1 MAKKTVVIGLDES
14 TNPPTIELSLMEVQN
29 DGTVN
34 PLAFS
39 ANDIHEIILN
49 EAEANEVTGLPFFEF
64 FPKKI
69 PRLQWNVDFMAVATN
84 PNPAIPSPFDERN
97 FRSDES
103 PSLSAGVNPDEP
115 PDLDNDAPITA
126 ELNNGWA
133 TQVAVGEVWEF
144 DFTVSFVNS
153 TAQPITR
160 RLRAKRR

>member
-14 TNPPTIELSLMEVQN
+14 TNPPTIELSFMEVQN

-34 PLAFS
+34 QLTYS
-39 ANDIHEIILN
+39 VNDIHEIILN
-49 EAEANEVTGLPFFEF
+49 EAEANELNGLPFFEF

-69 PRLQWNVDFMAVATN
+69 PKLQWKVDFAAVATN
-84 PNPAIPSPFDERN
+84 PNPAIPSPFDEQT
-97 FRSDES
+97 FLSDES
-103 PSLSAGVNPDEP
+103 ESLSAGVNPDEP
-115 PDLDNDAPITA
+115 PDPVEDAPISA

-133 TQVAVGEVWEF
+133 TQVAVGEVWDF